1 MWQPLRASSRQQARP
16 IPELAPVTNATESL
30 MLVLFAI
37 FVLWCGLCVVCYVVC
52 SGMAP
57 LLVL

>member
-37 FVLWCGLCVVCYVVC
+37 FFVGCALCGV
-52 SGMAP
+52 
-57 LLVL
+57 